1 MHQPLKRRTFLKAT
15 GISLALPLLET
26 MSPALGSAPA
36 AAPKRMVCICTTL
49 GLHPASLW
57 PRTSGAGYES
67 TEYLDLLK
75 DHRKDFTLFSGLE
88 HEGQT
93 GRDPHNCELTWLTA
107 AQGPGLGGFRN
118 SISVDQYAAEKLGY
132 VTRFPSVVISS
143 NSAKSQSFT
152 SSGVMVPA
160 ERSPAKLFSKMF
172 LKGNARQVE
181 RQKRRLSDGRSILD
195 SLRSQAKKLQRG
207 TSRSDNRQLDE
218 YYESIRKA
226 EKDLAEV
233 QAWMGKPK
241 PKVEAPPPD
250 DIRDK
255 RNLVGRTQLLMNMVP
270 LILQTDSS
278 RVVAVM
284 IQDHYSVPQVDGVSL
299 EHHNL
304 SHHGRDKSKIEQLK
318 KIESALV
325 NCFGSLLGQL
335 KAKKEGTGTLLDSS
349 SVLFGSNLG
358 NANSHDPRNLPIF
371 LAGGGFRHGGYVA
384 RRKGD
389 TAPLCNLF
397 VSMLNNMG
405 LETES
410 FAQSN
415 GALSW

>member
-15 GISLALPLLET
+15 GVSLALPLLET

-49 GLHPASLW
+49 GLHPPSLW
-57 PRTSGAGYES
+57 PRTSGADYES

-132 VTRFPSVVISS
+132 VTRLPSVVISS

-181 RQKRRLSDGRSILD
+181 KQKRRLSDGRSILD
-195 SLRSQAKKLQRG
+195 SLRSQSKKLQR
-207 TSRSDNRQLDE
+207 SASKSDNRQLEE
-218 YYESIRKA
+218 YYESVRKA

-233 QAWMGKPK
+233 QAWMTRPK
-241 PKVEAPPPD
+241 PKVSAPPPD

-270 LILQTDSS
+270 LILQTDSA

-284 IQDHYSVPQVDGVSL
+284 IQDHYSVPQVEGVSL

-304 SHHGRDKSKIEQLK
+304 SHHGRDKTKIVQLK

-325 NCFGSLLGQL
+325 KCFGSLLTQL
-335 KAKKEGTGTLLDSS
+335 KAKKEGADTLLGNT

-371 LAGGGFRHGGYVA
+371 LAGGGFRHGSYVA
-384 RRKGD
+384 RKKGD

-397 VSMLNNMG
+397 VSMLNKMG

-410 FAQSN
+410 FAQSK

>member
-1 MHQPLKRRTFLKAT
+1 
-15 GISLALPLLET
+15 
-26 MSPALGSAPA
+26 
-36 AAPKRMVCICTTL
+36 
-49 GLHPASLW
+49 
-57 PRTSGAGYES
+57 
-67 TEYLDLLK
+67 
-75 DHRKDFTLFSGLE
+75 
-88 HEGQT
+88 
-93 GRDPHNCELTWLTA
+93 LTA

-118 SISVDQYAAEKLGY
+118 TISVDQYAAGKLGY
-132 VTRFPSVVISS
+132 VTRFPSVVLSS
-143 NSAKSQSFT
+143 NSAQSQSFT

-160 ERSPAKLFSKMF
+160 QRSPAKLVSKMF
-172 LKGNARQVE
+172 LKGNAREVAK
-181 RQKRRLSDGRSILD
+181 QKRRLRDGRSILD
-195 SLRSQAKKLQRG
+195 SLRAQAKKLQRSA
-207 TSRSDNRQLDE
+207 SRSDNKQLDE
-218 YYESIRKA
+218 YYESVRKA

-233 QAWMGKPK
+233 QAWMAKPK
-241 PKVEAPPPD
+241 PKVDASPPD

-278 RVVAVM
+278 RVVTVM
-284 IQDHYSVPQVDGVSL
+284 VQDHYSVPQVEGVSL

-304 SHHGRDKSKIEQLK
+304 SHHGRDKAKIEQLK

-325 NCFGSLLGQL
+325 KCFGSLLTQL
-335 KAKKEGTGTLLDSS
+335 KAKKEGADTLLGNT

-371 LAGGGFRHGGYVA
+371 LAGGGYKHGRYVA
-384 RRKGD
+384 RKKDD

-397 VSMLNNMG
+397 VTMLNRMG

>member
-15 GISLALPLLET
+15 GVSLALPLLET

-49 GLHPASLW
+49 GLHPPSLW
-57 PRTSGAGYES
+57 PRTSGADYES

-181 RQKRRLSDGRSILD
+181 KQKRRLSDGRSILD
-195 SLRSQAKKLQRG
+195 SLRSQSKKLQR
-207 TSRSDNRQLDE
+207 SASKSDNRQLEE
-218 YYESIRKA
+218 YYESVRKA

-233 QAWMGKPK
+233 QAWMARPK
-241 PKVEAPPPD
+241 PKVSAPPPD

-255 RNLVGRTQLLMNMVP
+255 RNLVGRAQLLMNMVP

-304 SHHGRDKSKIEQLK
+304 SHHGRDKSKIKQLK

-325 NCFGSLLGQL
+325 NCFGSLLTQL
-335 KAKKEGTGTLLDSS
+335 KAKKEGADTLLGNT

-371 LAGGGFRHGGYVA
+371 LAGGGFRHGSYVA
-384 RRKGD
+384 RKKDD

-397 VSMLNNMG
+397 VSMLNHMG

>member
-15 GISLALPLLET
+15 GVSLALPLLET

-49 GLHPASLW
+49 GLHPPSLW
-57 PRTSGAGYES
+57 PRTSGADYES

-181 RQKRRLSDGRSILD
+181 KQKRRLSDGRSILD
-195 SLRSQAKKLQRG
+195 SLRSQSKKLQR
-207 TSRSDNRQLDE
+207 SASKSDNRQLEE
-218 YYESIRKA
+218 YYESVRKA

-233 QAWMGKPK
+233 QAWMARPK
-241 PKVEAPPPD
+241 PKVSAPPPD

-304 SHHGRDKSKIEQLK
+304 SHHGRDKSKIQQLK

-325 NCFGSLLGQL
+325 NCFGSLLAQL
-335 KAKKEGTGTLLDSS
+335 KAKKEGTGTLLGNT

-371 LAGGGFRHGGYVA
+371 LAGGGFRHGSYVA
-384 RRKGD
+384 RKKGD

-397 VSMLNNMG
+397 VSMLNKMG

>member
-15 GISLALPLLET
+15 GVSLALPLLET

-49 GLHPASLW
+49 GLHPPSLW
-57 PRTSGAGYES
+57 PRTSGADYES

-132 VTRFPSVVISS
+132 VTRLPSVVISS

-181 RQKRRLSDGRSILD
+181 KQKRRLSDGRSILD

-304 SHHGRDKSKIEQLK
+304 SHHGRDKSKIQQLK
-318 KIESALV
+318 KIESALL
-325 NCFGSLLGQL
+325 NCFGSLLAQL
-335 KAKKEGTGTLLDSS
+335 KAKKEGMGTLLDSS

-371 LAGGGFRHGGYVA
+371 LAGGGFKHGGYVA

-397 VSMLNNMG
+397 VTMLNNMG

>member
-1 MHQPLKRRTFLKAT
+1 
-15 GISLALPLLET
+15 
-26 MSPALGSAPA
+26 
-36 AAPKRMVCICTTL
+36 MVCICTTL
-49 GLHPASLW
+49 GLHPPSLW
-57 PRTSGAGYES
+57 PRTSGADYES

-181 RQKRRLSDGRSILD
+181 KQKRRLSDGRSILD
-195 SLRSQAKKLQRG
+195 SLRSQSKKLQR
-207 TSRSDNRQLDE
+207 SASKSDNRQLEE
-218 YYESIRKA
+218 YYESVRKA

-233 QAWMGKPK
+233 QAWMARPK

-284 IQDHYSVPQVDGVSL
+284 IQDHYSVPQVEGVSL

-304 SHHGRDKSKIEQLK
+304 SHHGRDKAKIEQLK

-325 NCFGSLLGQL
+325 KCFGSLLTQL
-335 KAKKEGTGTLLDSS
+335 KAKKEGT
-349 SVLFGSNLG
+349 
-358 NANSHDPRNLPIF
+358 
-371 LAGGGFRHGGYVA
+371 
-384 RRKGD
+384 
-389 TAPLCNLF
+389 
-397 VSMLNNMG
+397 
-405 LETES
+405 
-410 FAQSN
+410 
-415 GALSW
+415 

>member
-15 GISLALPLLET
+15 GVSLALPLLET

-49 GLHPASLW
+49 GLHPPSLW
-57 PRTSGAGYES
+57 PRTSGADYES

-181 RQKRRLSDGRSILD
+181 KQKRRLSDGRSILD
-195 SLRSQAKKLQRG
+195 SLRPQAKKLQRG

-226 EKDLAEV
+226 EKELAEV
-233 QAWMGKPK
+233 QAWMAKPK

-304 SHHGRDKSKIEQLK
+304 SHHGRDKSKIKQLK

-325 NCFGSLLGQL
+325 NCFGSLLAQL
-335 KAKKEGTGTLLDSS
+335 KAKKEGAGTLLGSS

-371 LAGGGFRHGGYVA
+371 LAGGGFRHGSYVA
-384 RRKGD
+384 RKKDG

-397 VSMLNNMG
+397 VSMLNRMG
-405 LETES
+405 FETES

>member
-15 GISLALPLLET
+15 GVSLALPLLET

-36 AAPKRMVCICTTL
+36 AAPKRMVCVCTTL

-57 PRTSGAGYES
+57 PRTSGADYES

-132 VTRFPSVVISS
+132 VTRLPSVVISS

-181 RQKRRLSDGRSILD
+181 KQKRRLSDGRSILD

-304 SHHGRDKSKIEQLK
+304 SHHGRDKSKIQQLK
-318 KIESALV
+318 KIESALL
-325 NCFGSLLGQL
+325 NCFGSLLAQL
-335 KAKKEGTGTLLDSS
+335 KAKKEGMGTLLDSS

-371 LAGGGFRHGGYVA
+371 LAGGGFKHGGYVA

-397 VSMLNNMG
+397 VTMLNNMG

>member
-15 GISLALPLLET
+15 GVSLALPLLET

-49 GLHPASLW
+49 GLHPPSLW
-57 PRTSGAGYES
+57 PRTSGADYES

-118 SISVDQYAAEKLGY
+118 SISVDQYAAEKLGD

-181 RQKRRLSDGRSILD
+181 KQKRRLSDGRSILD
-195 SLRSQAKKLQRG
+195 SLRSKAKNLQRG
-207 TSRSDNRQLDE
+207 TSRSDNRHLDE

-233 QAWMGKPK
+233 QAWMTKPK
-241 PKVEAPPPD
+241 PKVEEPPPD

-255 RNLVGRTQLLMNMVP
+255 KNLVGRTQLLMNMVP
-270 LILQTDSS
+270 LTCRQIL
-278 RVVAVM
+278 
-284 IQDHYSVPQVDGVSL
+284 
-299 EHHNL
+299 
-304 SHHGRDKSKIEQLK
+304 HG
-318 KIESALV
+318 
-325 NCFGSLLGQL
+325 LLP
-335 KAKKEGTGTLLDSS
+335 S
-349 SVLFGSNLG
+349 
-358 NANSHDPRNLPIF
+358 
-371 LAGGGFRHGGYVA
+371 
-384 RRKGD
+384 
-389 TAPLCNLF
+389 
-397 VSMLNNMG
+397 
-405 LETES
+405 
-410 FAQSN
+410 
-415 GALSW
+415 

>member
-15 GISLALPLLET
+15 GVSLALPLLET

-49 GLHPASLW
+49 GLHPPSLW
-57 PRTSGAGYES
+57 PRTSGADYES

-181 RQKRRLSDGRSILD
+181 KQKRRLSDGRSILD
-195 SLRSQAKKLQRG
+195 SLRSQAKKLRRG

-233 QAWMGKPK
+233 QAWMAKPK

-335 KAKKEGTGTLLDSS
+335 KAKKEGMGTLLDSS

-371 LAGGGFRHGGYVA
+371 LAGGGFRHGSYVA
-384 RRKGD
+384 RGKGD
-389 TAPLCNLF
+389 TTPLCNLF
-397 VSMLNNMG
+397 VTMLNNMG

-410 FAQSN
+410 FAQSK

>member
-15 GISLALPLLET
+15 GVSLALPLLET

-49 GLHPASLW
+49 GLHPPSLW
-57 PRTSGAGYES
+57 PRTSGADYES

-181 RQKRRLSDGRSILD
+181 KQKRQLSDGRSILD

-233 QAWMGKPK
+233 QAWMAKPK

-304 SHHGRDKSKIEQLK
+304 SHHGRDKSKIQQLK

>member
-15 GISLALPLLET
+15 GVSLALPLLET

-49 GLHPASLW
+49 GLHPPSLW
-57 PRTSGAGYES
+57 PRTSGADYES

-181 RQKRRLSDGRSILD
+181 KQKRRLSDGRSILD
-195 SLRSQAKKLQRG
+195 SLRSQAKKLRRG

-233 QAWMGKPK
+233 QAWMAKPK

-304 SHHGRDKSKIEQLK
+304 SHHGRDKSKIQQLK

-325 NCFGSLLGQL
+325 NCFGSLLGQ
-335 KAKKEGTGTLLDSS
+335 
-349 SVLFGSNLG
+349 
-358 NANSHDPRNLPIF
+358 
-371 LAGGGFRHGGYVA
+371 
-384 RRKGD
+384 
-389 TAPLCNLF
+389 
-397 VSMLNNMG
+397 
-405 LETES
+405 
-410 FAQSN
+410 
-415 GALSW
+415 

>member
-15 GISLALPLLET
+15 GVSLALPLLET

-49 GLHPASLW
+49 GLHPPSLW
-57 PRTSGAGYES
+57 PRTSGADYES

-181 RQKRRLSDGRSILD
+181 KQKRRLSDGRSILD
-195 SLRSQAKKLQRG
+195 SLRSQAKKLQ
-207 TSRSDNRQLDE
+207 SSASKSDNRQLEE
-218 YYESIRKA
+218 YYESVRKA

-233 QAWMGKPK
+233 
-241 PKVEAPPPD
+241 EACGVPWLD
-250 DIRDK
+250 EDTKSDRLNAVRD
-255 RNLVGRTQLLMNMVP
+255 RAAGAIVRESETNAFGVMMN
-270 LILQTDSS
+270 
-278 RVVAVM
+278 A
-284 IQDHYSVPQVDGVSL
+284 G
-299 EHHNL
+299 
-304 SHHGRDKSKIEQLK
+304 SK
-318 KIESALV
+318 
-325 NCFGSLLGQL
+325 GS
-335 KAKKEGTGTLLDSS
+335 
-349 SVLFGSNLG
+349 
-358 NANSHDPRNLPIF
+358 
-371 LAGGGFRHGGYVA
+371 
-384 RRKGD
+384 
-389 TAPLCNLF
+389 
-397 VSMLNNMG
+397 
-405 LETES
+405 
-410 FAQSN
+410 
-415 GALSW
+415 

>member
-15 GISLALPLLET
+15 GVSLALPLLET

-36 AAPKRMVCICTTL
+36 AAPKRMVCVCTPL

-195 SLRSQAKKLQRG
+195 SLRSQAKKLQMG

-233 QAWMGKPK
+233 QAWMEKPK

>member
-15 GISLALPLLET
+15 GVSLALPLLET

-57 PRTSGAGYES
+57 PRTSGADYES

-181 RQKRRLSDGRSILD
+181 KQKRRLSDGRSVLD
-195 SLRSQAKKLQRG
+195 SLRSQAKKLRRG

-233 QAWMGKPK
+233 QAWMAKPK

-304 SHHGRDKSKIEQLK
+304 SHHGRDKSKIQQLK

-335 KAKKEGTGTLLDSS
+335 KAKKEGMGTLLDSS

>member
-15 GISLALPLLET
+15 GVSLALPLLET

-49 GLHPASLW
+49 GLHPPSLW
-57 PRTSGAGYES
+57 PRTPGAGYES

-88 HEGQT
+88 HEGQS
-93 GRDPHNCELTWLTA
+93 GRQPHNCELTWLTA
-107 AQGPGLGGFRN
+107 ARGPGLGGFRN
-118 SISVDQYAAEKLGY
+118 TVSIDQYAAGKLGY
-132 VTRFPSVVISS
+132 VTRFPSVVLSS
-143 NSAKSQSFT
+143 NSKQSQSFT

-160 ERSPAKLFSKMF
+160 ENSPAKLFSKMF

-181 RQKRRLSDGRSILD
+181 KQKRQLSDGRSILD
-195 SLRSQAKKLQRG
+195 SLRSQAKNLQRE

-233 QAWMGKPK
+233 QAWMTRPK

-284 IQDHYSVPQVDGVSL
+284 VQDHYSVPQVDGVSL

-304 SHHGRDKSKIEQLK
+304 SHHGRDKAKIVQLK

-325 NCFGSLLGQL
+325 NCFGSLLAQL
-335 KAKKEGTGTLLDSS
+335 KAKKEGTGTLLGNT

-371 LAGGGFRHGGYVA
+371 LAGGGFRHGSYVA
-384 RRKGD
+384 RKKGD

-397 VSMLNNMG
+397 VSMLNKMG

-410 FAQSN
+410 FAQSK
-415 GALSW
+415 GSLSW

>member
-1 MHQPLKRRTFLKAT
+1 MHQPLNRRSFLKAT
-15 GISLALPLLET
+15 GVSLALPLLET

-36 AAPKRMVCICTTL
+36 VAPKRMVCICTTL
-49 GLHPASLW
+49 GLHPPSLW
-57 PRTSGAGYES
+57 PRTPGAGYES

-88 HEGQT
+88 HEGQS
-93 GRDPHNCELTWLTA
+93 GRQPHNCELTWLTA

-118 SISVDQYAAEKLGY
+118 TVSIDQYAAGKLGY
-132 VTRFPSVVISS
+132 VTRFPSVVLSS
-143 NSAKSQSFT
+143 NSAQSQSFT
-152 SSGVMVPA
+152 RSGVMVPA
-160 ERSPAKLFSKMF
+160 ENSPAKLFSKMF
-172 LKGNARQVE
+172 LKGSAREVE
-181 RQKRRLSDGRSILD
+181 KQKRRLSDGRSILD
-195 SLRSQAKKLQRG
+195 SLRSQAKNLQRG

-233 QAWMGKPK
+233 QAWMTRPK

-270 LILQTDSS
+270 LILQADAS

-304 SHHGRDKSKIEQLK
+304 SHHGRDKAKIEQLK

-325 NCFGSLLGQL
+325 NCFGSLLTQL
-335 KAKKEGTGTLLDSS
+335 KAKKEGAGTLLGSS

-358 NANSHDPRNLPIF
+358 NANSHDPRNLPIL
-371 LAGGGFRHGGYVA
+371 LAGGGFRHGSYVA
-384 RRKGD
+384 RKKGD

-397 VSMLNNMG
+397 VSMLNKMG

-415 GALSW
+415 GALIW

>member
-15 GISLALPLLET
+15 GVSLALPLLET

-49 GLHPASLW
+49 GLHPPSLW
-57 PRTSGAGYES
+57 PRTSGADYES

-181 RQKRRLSDGRSILD
+181 KQKRRLSDGRSILD
-195 SLRSQAKKLQRG
+195 SLRSQSKKLQR
-207 TSRSDNRQLDE
+207 SASKSDNRQLEE
-218 YYESIRKA
+218 YYESVRKA
-226 EKDLAEV
+226 EKNLAEV
-233 QAWMGKPK
+233 QAWMTRPK
-241 PKVEAPPPD
+241 PKVGAPPPD

-270 LILQTDSS
+270 LILQTDSA

-284 IQDHYSVPQVDGVSL
+284 IQDHYSVPQVEGVSL

-304 SHHGRDKSKIEQLK
+304 SHHGRDKTKIVQLK

-325 NCFGSLLGQL
+325 KCFGSLLTQL
-335 KAKKEGTGTLLDSS
+335 KAKKEGADTLLGNT

-371 LAGGGFRHGGYVA
+371 LAGGGFRHGSYVA
-384 RRKGD
+384 RKKGD

-397 VSMLNNMG
+397 VTMLNSMG
-405 LETES
+405 LEADS

-415 GALSW
+415 GALNW

>member
-15 GISLALPLLET
+15 GVSLALPLLET

-36 AAPKRMVCICTTL
+36 AAPKRMVCVCTTL

-57 PRTSGAGYES
+57 PRTSGADYES

>member
-1 MHQPLKRRTFLKAT
+1 MHQPLKRRTFLKAS
-15 GISLALPLLET
+15 GVSLALPLLET
-26 MSPALGSAPA
+26 MSPALGSSPA

-49 GLHPASLW
+49 GLHPPSLW
-57 PRTSGAGYES
+57 PRTPGAGYES

-88 HEGQT
+88 HEGQS
-93 GRDPHNCELTWLTA
+93 GRQPHNCELTWLTA

-118 SISVDQYAAEKLGY
+118 TVSIDQYAAGKLGY
-132 VTRFPSVVISS
+132 VTRFPSVVLSS
-143 NSAKSQSFT
+143 NSAQSQSFT

-181 RQKRRLSDGRSILD
+181 KQKRRLSDGRSILD
-195 SLRSQAKKLQRG
+195 SLRSQAKNLQRG

-233 QAWMGKPK
+233 QAWMTRPK
-241 PKVEAPPPD
+241 PKVVAAPPD

-284 IQDHYSVPQVDGVSL
+284 VQDHYSVPQVDGVSL

-304 SHHGRDKSKIEQLK
+304 SHHGRDKAKIVQLK

-325 NCFGSLLGQL
+325 KCFGSLLAQL
-335 KAKKEGTGTLLDSS
+335 KAKKEGTGTLLGNT

-371 LAGGGFRHGGYVA
+371 LAGGGFRHGSYVA
-384 RRKGD
+384 RKKGD

-397 VSMLNNMG
+397 VAMLNKMG

-415 GALSW
+415 GALRW

>member
-26 MSPALGSAPA
+26 MSPALGSTPA

-49 GLHPASLW
+49 GLHPVSLW

-181 RQKRRLSDGRSILD
+181 KQKRRLSDGRSILD

-233 QAWMGKPK
+233 QAWMAKPK

-304 SHHGRDKSKIEQLK
+304 SHHGRDKSKIQQLK
-318 KIESALV
+318 KIESALL
-325 NCFGSLLGQL
+325 NCFGSLLAQL
-335 KAKKEGTGTLLDSS
+335 KAKKEGMGTLLDSS

>member
-1 MHQPLKRRTFLKAT
+1 MHQPLKRRTFLKAS
-15 GISLALPLLET
+15 GGSLALPLLET
-26 MSPALGSAPA
+26 MSPALGSAPVV
-36 AAPKRMVCICTTL
+36 APKKMVCICTTL
-49 GLHPASLW
+49 GLHPPSLW
-57 PRTSGAGYES
+57 PRTPGAGYES
-67 TEYLDLLK
+67 TEYLGLLK

-93 GRDPHNCELTWLTA
+93 GRQPHNCELTWLTA

-143 NSAKSQSFT
+143 NSAQSQSFT

-172 LKGNARQVE
+172 LKGNAREVE

-195 SLRSQAKKLQRG
+195 ALRAQAKKLQR
-207 TSRSDNRQLDE
+207 SASKADNQQLDE
-218 YYESIRKA
+218 YYESVRKA

-233 QAWMGKPK
+233 QAWMKKAK
-241 PKVEAPPPD
+241 PKVAAAPPD

-278 RVVAVM
+278 RVVTVM
-284 IQDHYSVPQVDGVSL
+284 IQDHYSVPQVEGVSL

-304 SHHGRDKSKIEQLK
+304 SHHGRDKAKIEQLK
-318 KIESALV
+318 KNESALV
-325 NCFGSLLGQL
+325 KCFSSLLTQL
-335 KAKKEGTGTLLDSS
+335 KAKKE
-349 SVLFGSNLG
+349 
-358 NANSHDPRNLPIF
+358 
-371 LAGGGFRHGGYVA
+371 
-384 RRKGD
+384 
-389 TAPLCNLF
+389 
-397 VSMLNNMG
+397 
-405 LETES
+405 
-410 FAQSN
+410 
-415 GALSW
+415 